1 MEPGGA
7 GKRALREGA
16 PRRGCPRCAT
26 VATSAAATHAPR
38 RQRVGGVAAAAIA
51 AALLAVAAAVTPL
64 PACAQG
70 LNNAPHAR
78 WTDVTASS
86 GLFMR
91 ESTKWGGALIS
102 DLDGDGWYD
111 LVLNNH
117 DQTNLMLFWNNRRGR
132 FVRGRDPLPPVFSR
146 GPDPLAFLI
155 DAHGL
160 TAGDIFLKGSS
171 DFVVMQGGANG
182 NAPATPRLLRSSG
195 RARQLTQA
203 QRATGLEAD
212 TGGRGRTPLLVD
224 LDRDGDLDLIL
235 LNYVVPPGVPGPR
248 QRVYENVG
256 GRYVRRMNTGL
267 ENANVERAILT
278 DFNGDGRMDVV
289 AFPFL
294 RLYQATGNFKFA
306 DVTRQ
311 WLARVPNRGVVGRN
325 VWAAAEL
332 DANGDGRWDLY
343 LAKNQARDA
352 LLLNVNNQYFTLK
365 PLTGFAAAS
374 RGHVDV
380 TVGDFNNDGA
390 VDVFLSYAATP
401 RNGRARARE
410 DVLLTNGPGT
420 NFTLTVSHGANQ
432 VSDAAGDSV
441 QAFDYNRDGRLD
453 LLIGAGDE
461 VLGRGPLGRWALF
474 ANTIRPAS
482 AGGGHWLLLSIG
494 RSPNRRAAP
503 TNAVIR
509 VTAAFPDGS
518 RPRTFL
524 RRVGGAGG
532 SSTTDDL
539 RVVHVGL
546 GPRRRVTLV
555 TVRWSNGSVVT
566 RRNVPV
572 DRLYTVTAV

>member
-1 MEPGGA
+1 MNAQRSRWVTP
-7 GKRALREGA
+7 
-16 PRRGCPRCAT
+16 
-26 VATSAAATHAPR
+26 SAAA
-38 RQRVGGVAAAAIA
+38 AAAM
-51 AALLAVAAAVTPL
+51 LVVMAAVVAPL

-86 GLFMR
+86 GLSKAA
-91 ESTKWGGALIS
+91 STKFGGALIA

-117 DQTNLMLFWNNRRGR
+117 DQTHLKLYWNNRQSG
-132 FVRGRDPLPPVFSR
+132 FVRGSDRVPPTFNR
-146 GPDPLAFLI
+146 APDPLNFLI
-155 DAHGL
+155 DAHGM

-182 NAPATPRLLRSSG
+182 DAPATPRLLRSSG

-224 LDRDGDLDLIL
+224 LDQDGDLDLIL
-235 LNYVVPPGVPGPR
+235 LNYVVPPGAPGPR

-256 GRYVRRMNTGL
+256 GRYVRRNDSGL

-289 AFPFL
+289 AFPFF
-294 RLYQATGNFKFA
+294 RLYQATDDFKFA
-306 DVTRQ
+306 DVTNSWMR
-311 WLARVPNRGVVGRN
+311 RIPNWGSFMN
-325 VWAAAEL
+325 NIWSAAEL

-343 LAKNQARDA
+343 LAKNQAADV
-352 LLLNVNNQYFTLK
+352 LLLNEDNKYFRLSDSSGSPAGSK
-365 PLTGFAAAS
+365 
-374 RGHVDV
+374 RGHADV

-390 VDVFLSYAATP
+390 VDVFLSYSAEPRSDTP
-401 RNGRARARE
+401 VARE

-420 NFTLTVSHGANQ
+420 KFTVSVSHGANQ

-461 VLGRGPLGRWALF
+461 VLGRGPLGKWALF
-474 ANTIRPAS
+474 ANTITPAW
-482 AGGGHWLLLSIG
+482 AGGPHWLLVSVG
-494 RSPNRRAAP
+494 RSTNRKAAP
-503 TNAVIR
+503 THALLTL
-509 VTAAFPDGS
+509 TASDPESGEE
-518 RPRTFL
+518 RTMV

-532 SSTTDDL
+532 SSTNDDL
-539 RVVHVGL
+539 RVVHFGL
-546 GPRRRVTLV
+546 GPLTRVKKLI
-555 TVRWSNGSVVT
+555 VRWSDGSLKERT
-566 RRNVPV
+566 DLPV
-572 DRLYTVTAV
+572 DTVYIMTVV